1 MCITCYVEGGEM
13 KLVTVLLPEAY
24 LEGLD
29 ELVRKK
35 KYANRSEIIRIA
47 IRDLLRDELW
57 DQR

>member
-1 MCITCYVEGGEM
+1 MR
-13 KLVTVLLPEAY
+13 LLTVHVPAGF
-24 LEGLD
+24 LEGVD
-29 ELVRKK
+29 EIVRQK